1 MHVSEAWG
9 PTMGPQVGALL
20 RAPKIGYQYTIA
32 ETVLAPDV
40 QHLKQEFLKNASCKP
55 LFSLGFMVDGGVVLC
70 AVVHPVIRSLV
81 PVCSKLL
88 LGGLP
93 GAKPIESQVPV
104 LGPAWDKGRVSHT
117 YCC

>member
-55 LFSLGFMVDGGVVLC
+55 LFSPGFMVDGRVVLC
-70 AVVHPVIRSLV
+70 TVVTPGIRSFV
-81 PVCSKLL
+81 PVCSKLVL
-88 LGGLP
+88 GLP
-93 GAKPIESQVPV
+93 VVKPIEAQVPV
-104 LGPAWDKGRVSHT
+104 FGPAGGTCRVRHT
-117 YCC
+117 HCS